1 MLADFGWAYRTRF
14 TQSGMWLHRKLRFV
28 ARSIVYCRSSAQW
41 FARIRH
47 SPLHALALQ
56 EPCLLDTVH
65 RPFFDR
71 RLNAQRRVQL
81 LISHYDFLYQHFSP
95 SAVQAIMQGAGLPL
109 GIAVGKDDAAYE
121 ITLLRRGQFE
131 KEGCISLQ
139 FGQAGRAL
147 LVLTFSFA
155 QLQQPLQQREGPWI
169 HIGGIQG
176 GTDSRE
182 ALKLATKQ
190 LHGLQPRLLLVWALR
205 CLAQHMHVQ
214 AIYAVDQAH
223 HVYQSHRYK
232 KKKSIQIDYDD
243 LWQAA
248 AGRQQDNGH
257 YLIALSVKDTP
268 IDQRPPH
275 KRAQY
280 QKRGQMLQALQVQL
294 LQALGD

>member
-1 MLADFGWAYRTRF
+1 MLKDFWWAYQTRF
-14 TQSGMWLHRKLRFV
+14 TQSGMGWHRKVRFV
-28 ARSIVYCRSSAQW
+28 ARSIIYGRSSAQW
-41 FARIRH
+41 FARLRLA
-47 SPLHALALQ
+47 SLHDLAQQ
-56 EPCLLDTVH
+56 EPCMLDTVH

-71 RLNAQRRVQL
+71 RLSAQQRVDL

-95 SAVQAIMQGAGLPL
+95 RAVQTILQGPGLPL
-109 GIAVGKDDAAYE
+109 GVALGKDGAAYE

-155 QLQQPLQQREGPWI
+155 QLQLQQPEGPWI

-176 GTDSRE
+176 AADSRE

-190 LHGLQPRLLLVWALR
+190 LHGLQPRLLLIWALR
-205 CLAQHMHVQ
+205 GLAQQMHLQ

-232 KKKSIQIDYDD
+232 KKKTIQIDYDD

-248 AGRQQDNGH
+248 GGQQQDNGH

-268 IDQRPPH
+268 IDQRPAH

-280 QKRGQMLQALQVQL
+280 QKRGQMLQALQTQL
-294 LQALGD
+294 HQALVN